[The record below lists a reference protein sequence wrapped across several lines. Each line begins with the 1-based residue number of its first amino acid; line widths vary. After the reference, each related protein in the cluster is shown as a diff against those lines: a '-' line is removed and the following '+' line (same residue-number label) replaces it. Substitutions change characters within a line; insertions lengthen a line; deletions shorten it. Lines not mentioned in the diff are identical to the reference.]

1 MSCRSWQVQWE
12 LTLNNDNMKF
22 VISSTELLGHL
33 QAISR
38 VISSKNTLPILD
50 NFLFNITG
58 SDLEITASDLESTLI
73 TKMRLDNITGSGT
86 IALPARILLDT
97 LKEFSEQPLTFDINT
112 DTMAVVINSENG
124 RFSIVGQNGI
134 DFPVLPVIKTEKR
147 FSFSVAADILMS
159 GISKTLFATA
169 DDELRPVM
177 GGILVEA
184 STEKL
189 TFVASD
195 AHKLVRYQRSDAKAD
210 DNASFILPKKPAS
223 LLKNIL
229 PREDGPV
236 SVEFDDRNAFFNLSD
251 YKVVCRLVEGNYPN
265 YNSVIPKNNP
275 RKVRIDRLE
284 FYNILR
290 RVSVFSNQ
298 ASNLVKLQFTPNQI
312 TVSAQDVDFSI
323 SAYERHKCL
332 YEGDDMEIGF
342 KSVFLLEIL
351 SNIASQDVLLELA
364 DPTRAGLFLPSE
376 SSNEDE
382 DLLMLLMPMMINA

>member
-1 MSCRSWQVQWE
+1 
-12 LTLNNDNMKF
+12 MKF
-22 VISSTELLGHL
+22 VVSSTELLGHL

-38 VISSKNTLPILD
+38 VISTKNTLPILD
-50 NFLFNITG
+50 NFLFNISG
-58 SDLEITASDLESTLI
+58 NDLEITASDLESTLI
-73 TKMRLDNITGSGT
+73 TRMRLDNITGSGT
-86 IALPARILLDT
+86 IALQARILLDT
-97 LKEFSEQPLTFDINT
+97 LKEFPEQPLTFDINT

-124 RFSIVGQNGI
+124 RFSVVGQNGI

-147 FSFSVAADILMS
+147 FSFNLPADVLLS
-159 GISKTLFATA
+159 GISRTLFATA

-184 STEKL
+184 SPEKL

-195 AHKLVRYQRSDAKAD
+195 AHKLVRYQRSDARAD
-210 DNASFILPKKPAS
+210 DAASFILPKKPAS

-229 PREDGPV
+229 PRESGTV
-236 SVEFDDRNAFFNLSD
+236 SVEFDDRNAFFTLSD

-265 YNSVIPKNNP
+265 YNSVIPKSNP
-275 RKVRIDRLE
+275 RKVRVDRLE
-284 FYNILR
+284 LYNILR

-298 ASNLVKLQFTPNQI
+298 ASNLVKLQFSPNQI

-342 KSVFLLEIL
+342 KSVFLIEIL
-351 SNIASQDVLLELA
+351 SNITSQDVIIELA

-376 SSNEDE
+376 TSNEDE

>member
-1 MSCRSWQVQWE
+1 
-12 LTLNNDNMKF
+12 MKF
-22 VISSTELLGHL
+22 VVSSTELLGHL

-50 NFLFNITG
+50 NFLFNLAG
-58 SDLEITASDLESTLI
+58 NDLEITASDLESTLI
-73 TKMRLDNITGSGT
+73 TRMKLENTQGDGT

-97 LKEFSEQPLTFDINT
+97 LKEFSAQPLTFDINP
-112 DTMAVVINSENG
+112 DTLAVVISSENG
-124 RFSIVGQNGI
+124 KFNIVGQNGV
-134 DFPVLPVIKTEKR
+134 DFPALPAIKKDKQFTFTIDAETML
-147 FSFSVAADILMS
+147 A

-177 GGILVEA
+177 GGIFIEA
-184 STEKL
+184 STDRI

-195 AHKLVRYQRSDAKAD
+195 AHKLVRYQRTDAHAD

-229 PREDGPV
+229 PREEGPFT
-236 SVEFDDRNAFFNLSD
+236 VEFDDKNAFFILND

-275 RKVRIDRLE
+275 RKITIDRIE
-284 FYNILR
+284 FYNTLK

-298 ASNLVKLQFTPNQI
+298 ASNLVKLQLKGNQV
-312 TVSAQDVDFSI
+312 TVSAQDIDFSI
-323 SAYERHKCL
+323 SAYERIKCQ
-332 YEGDDMEIGF
+332 YEGEEIEIGF

-351 SNIASQDVLLELA
+351 ANIVSQDVMIELA
-364 DPTRAGLFLPSE
+364 DPTRAGLFLPAE
-376 SSNEDE
+376 TENDAE
-382 DLLMLLMPMMINA
+382 DLLMLLMPMMINV

>member
-1 MSCRSWQVQWE
+1 
-12 LTLNNDNMKF
+12 MKF
-22 VISSTELLGHL
+22 VVSSTELLGHL

-50 NFLFNITG
+50 NFLFNLSG
-58 SDLEITASDLESTLI
+58 NDLEITASDLESTLI
-73 TKMRLDNITGSGT
+73 TRMKFENTEGDGI

-97 LKEFSEQPLTFDINT
+97 LKEFSSQPLTFDINLE
-112 DTMAVVINSENG
+112 TMAVELTSENG
-124 RFSIVGQNGI
+124 KFNLMGQNGI
-134 DFPVLPVIKTEKR
+134 DFPALPAIKKDKKFTFTINAE
-147 FSFSVAADILMS
+147 VMLA

-177 GGILVEA
+177 GGIFIEA
-184 STEKL
+184 STDSI

-195 AHKLVRYQRSDAKAD
+195 AHKLVRYRRTDARAD

-223 LLKNIL
+223 LLRNIL
-229 PREDGPV
+229 PRETGPFT
-236 SVEFDDRNAFFNLSD
+236 VEFDNKNAFFNLND

-275 RKVRIDRLE
+275 RKVTIDRVE
-284 FYNILR
+284 FYNTLK

-298 ASNLVKLQFTPNQI
+298 ASNLVKLQLKGNQAN
-312 TVSAQDVDFSI
+312 VSAQDIDFSI
-323 SAYERHKCL
+323 SANERIKCQ
-332 YEGDDMEIGF
+332 YDGEEIEIGF

-351 SNIASQDVLLELA
+351 ANISSQDVLIELA
-364 DPTRAGLFLPSE
+364 DPTRAGLFLPAETENAS
-376 SSNEDE
+376 E

>member
-1 MSCRSWQVQWE
+1 
-12 LTLNNDNMKF
+12 MKF
-22 VISSTELLGHL
+22 VVSSTELLGHL

-38 VISSKNTLPILD
+38 VISTKNTLPILD
-50 NFLFNITG
+50 NFLFNISG
-58 SDLEITASDLESTLI
+58 NDLEITASDLESTLI
-73 TKMRLDNITGSGT
+73 TRMRLDNITGSGT
-86 IALPARILLDT
+86 IALQARILLDT
-97 LKEFSEQPLTFDINT
+97 LKEFPEQPLTFDINT

-134 DFPVLPVIKTEKR
+134 DFPVLPVIKAEKR
-147 FSFSVAADILMS
+147 FSFNLPADVLLS
-159 GISKTLFATA
+159 GISRTLFATA

-210 DNASFILPKKPAS
+210 DSASFILPKKPAS

-229 PREDGPV
+229 PRESGTV
-236 SVEFDDRNAFFNLSD
+236 SVEFDDRNAFFTLSD

-265 YNSVIPKNNP
+265 YNSVIPKSNP
-275 RKVRIDRLE
+275 RKVRVDRLE
-284 FYNILR
+284 LYNILR

-342 KSVFLLEIL
+342 KSLFLIEIL
-351 SNIASQDVLLELA
+351 SNIASQDVIIELA

-376 SSNEDE
+376 TSNEDE

>member
-1 MSCRSWQVQWE
+1 
-12 LTLNNDNMKF
+12 MKF
-22 VISSTELLGHL
+22 VVSSTELLGHL

-50 NFLFNITG
+50 NFLFNLQG
-58 SDLEITASDLESTLI
+58 NDLEITASDLESTLI
-73 TKMRLDNITGSGT
+73 TRMKLENTDGEGM

-97 LKEFSEQPLTFDINT
+97 LKEFSAQPLTFEINL
-112 DTMAVVINSENG
+112 DTLAVIISSENG
-124 RFSIVGQNGI
+124 KFNVVGQNGV
-134 DFPVLPVIKTEKR
+134 DFPALPAIKKEKQ
-147 FSFSVAADILMS
+147 FTFNINADIMLA

-177 GGILVEA
+177 GGIFIEA
-184 STEKL
+184 SADNI

-195 AHKLVRYQRSDAKAD
+195 AHKLVRYLRTDAKSD

-229 PREDGPV
+229 PREEGPFT
-236 SVEFDDRNAFFNLSD
+236 VEFDDKNAFFNLND

-275 RKVRIDRLE
+275 RKITIDRME
-284 FYNILR
+284 FFNTLK

-298 ASNLVKLQFTPNQI
+298 ASNLVKLHLKGNQV
-312 TVSAQDVDFSI
+312 TVSAQDLDFSI
-323 SAYERHKCL
+323 SAYERIKCQ
-332 YEGDDMEIGF
+332 YDGDEIEIGF

-351 SNIASQDVLLELA
+351 ANIASQDVMIELA
-364 DPTRAGLFLPSE
+364 DPTRAGLFLPGE
-376 SSNEDE
+376 TEDEAE